1 VTLGNKNLKTM
12 KTKTM
17 LTAMAL
23 VIAMTFFACKGDTGA
38 AGPAG
43 TNGTANISNSTATI
57 SPGEWNNPSSG
68 FYEVGLS
75 VSAITDYNN
84 DDVQCYIQT
93 SSGGGWF
100 ALPQTSFL
108 TNGDDMT
115 FDVVSGGVNILY
127 LNSSAPTIT
136 LAFRA
141 VVIPPTEV
149 AKMKANKVDLNDYNQ
164 VNAYI
169 KLNSK

>member
-1 VTLGNKNLKTM
+1 M
-12 KTKTM
+12 KRLLLSSVM
-17 LTAMAL
+17 LWIAIAL
-23 VIAMTFFACKGDTGA
+23 FSCKGDLGA

-43 TNGTANISNSTATI
+43 PAGANGAANISNSTTTI
-57 SPGEWNNPSSG
+57 SPGSWNNPNSG
-68 FYEVGLS
+68 FYDVGES

-84 DDVQCYIQT
+84 DDVQCYMQT
-93 SSGGGWF
+93 SSDGGWF

-136 LAFRA
+136 LALRV
-141 VVIPPTEV
+141 VVIPPATAAV
-149 AKMKANKVDLNDYNQ
+149 MKSHNVNLSDYNQ
-164 VNAYI
+164 VDAYI